1 MENVNLKQ
9 IWSIAYNWALIF
21 TLRDKEAPNLASF
34 QSALNELR
42 PL

>member
-21 TLRDKEAPNLASF
+21 TLRDKEALIWLHFSQP
-34 QSALNELR
+34 
-42 PL
+42 

>member
-21 TLRDKEAPNLASF
+21 TLRDKEALIIWLHFSQP
-34 QSALNELR
+34 
-42 PL
+42 